1 MNWVYKIQQAIDYI
15 ECNLENKINVEKV
28 AQAIMY
34 SPTPL
39 QYLFNAMTGYS
50 VGEYIRFRRL
60 DCAVIDLVDRNLS
73 VTETAFKYHYETV
86 EAFSKAFKREYG
98 VSPSKFTKDHLCYRK
113 FAPIKIDFNLTGGY
127 DMTKNFM
134 SELKS
139 DKLVETL
146 NFNGVVFEVM
156 ERPEVLWVGT
166 LEYETETE
174 KHPDMAALRRFQDLC
189 SAAPK
194 VDRINPDWTGDIT
207 LNIHNNT
214 PETPFGVM
222 YGQET
227 YSAESQ
233 DGRYDIYSQ
242 PSGLYMRIL
251 NDEKAAA
258 LFNKDKCENHELIGY
273 IRRKAAPQNGYQ
285 IPNNI
290 DLTVEYNNS
299 GISYVYVAVEK
310 K

>member
-1 MNWVYKIQQAIDYI
+1 MF
-15 ECNLENKINVEKV
+15 C
-28 AQAIMY
+28 
-34 SPTPL
+34 
-39 QYLFNAMTGYS
+39 
-50 VGEYIRFRRL
+50 
-60 DCAVIDLVDRNLS
+60 
-73 VTETAFKYHYETV
+73 
-86 EAFSKAFKREYG
+86 
-98 VSPSKFTKDHLCYRK
+98 
-113 FAPIKIDFNLTGGY
+113 
-127 DMTKNFM
+127 
-134 SELKS
+134 
-139 DKLVETL
+139 
-146 NFNGVVFEVM
+146 
-156 ERPEVLWVGT
+156 
-166 LEYETETE
+166 
-174 KHPDMAALRRFQDLC
+174 
-189 SAAPK
+189 APK
-194 VDRINPDWTGDIT
+194 IDRINPDWTGDIT
-207 LNIHNNT
+207 FNIHKAT